1 MVTSTVEYLGNLR
14 TKCTHMQSG
23 MEIVTDAP
31 VDNNGKGE
39 AFSPTDLAATA
50 YASCM
55 ITIIGIFC
63 DTQGLHFNHAKAQV
77 QKIMGSNPRRISK
90 VVIEMDLSGN
100 NWSDAEAEKA
110 IRAGK
115 NCPVAKTFSEDVEIE
130 FSFSY

>member
-1 MVTSTVEYLGNLR
+1 MITATVEYLGSLR
-14 TKCTHMQSG
+14 TKCTHVQSG

-31 VDNNGKGE
+31 LDNNGKGE

-63 DTQGLHFNHAKAQV
+63 EANGLNFNQAKASV
-77 QKIMGSNPRRISK
+77 EKVMGSNPRRISK
-90 VVIEMDLSGN
+90 VVIDMDLSGN
-100 NWSDAEAEKA
+100 NWSDSEAEKA

-115 NCPVAKTFSEDVEIE
+115 NCPVAKTFSEGVEIE

>member
-1 MVTSTVEYLGNLR
+1 MTSKVTYLGDLR
-14 TKCTHMQSG
+14 TSSIHLQSG
-23 MEIVTDAP
+23 TEILSDAP
-31 VDNNGKGE
+31 TDNHGRGE

-55 ITIIGIFC
+55 ITIIGIYC
-63 DTQGLHFNHAKAQV
+63 DTHGLHFNHAKAQV

-100 NWSDAEAEKA
+100 NWSDTEAEKA